1 LQFESAVAERTM
13 ASGSTS
19 WDRFWEST
27 KIGYVEWHDG
37 IGYDLDAL
45 GTMTDGERA
54 EAIRVLRTRSQGW
67 REVEVYG
74 VVDTAEARA
83 ALRDALRSASAATR
97 LHAAAKLHDLGEPIA
112 LDQFVAKE
120 LRSITILDGMTVA
133 LRIATRVPT
142 PEVRRALLD
151 GIRHRPDVAFHFAA
165 TLVRLARDVHLSV
178 PGGDIRRFLL
188 RLGPHNSPEDRSAA
202 VAELCRVLSIRA
214 E

>member
-1 LQFESAVAERTM
+1 M
-13 ASGSTS
+13 ASSSTS
-19 WDRFWEST
+19 WDCFWEST
-27 KIGYVEWHDG
+27 QIGYMEWHDG

-45 GTMTDGERA
+45 RAMTDAERA
-54 EAIRVLRTRSQGW
+54 ETIRVLRTRLQGW

-74 VVDTAEARA
+74 VVNTAEARA
-83 ALRDALRSASAATR
+83 ALRDALRSASAETR

-120 LRSITILDGMTVA
+120 LPSITVLDGMTVA
-133 LRIATRVPT
+133 LRLATRVPT

-165 TLVRLARDVHLSV
+165 TLCRLARDVHLSV

-188 RLGPHNSPEDRSAA
+188 RLAAPHSPKDRSAA
-202 VAELCRVLSIRA
+202 FEELCRVLGIRA